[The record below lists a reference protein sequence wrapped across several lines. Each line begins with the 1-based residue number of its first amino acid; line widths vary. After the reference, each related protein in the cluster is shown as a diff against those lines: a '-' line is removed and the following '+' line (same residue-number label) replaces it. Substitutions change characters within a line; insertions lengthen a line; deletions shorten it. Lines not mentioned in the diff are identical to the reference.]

1 MYLVTKVLIGTLF
14 FTSPTGDK
22 TAILSVI
29 RATPRSSRLQC
40 KGSTYISSYF
50 KTLSNGPAP
59 GIKPA
64 TFRSAVKRSTGVPTE
79 LILLWEGRG
88 LLQTGLQLNGKKT
101 EIRKAPL
108 AGKLC
113 QKIHAMLVGILKISC
128 HKTHK

>member
-1 MYLVTKVLIGTLF
+1 MPVSEGFERAYDKMHFIWVSMYLVTKVLIGTLF

-40 KGSTYISSYF
+40 KGSTFISSYF

-79 LILLWEGRG
+79 LILPREGSG
-88 LLQTGLQLNGKKT
+88 LNPTGLQLNGKKN
-101 EIRKAPL
+101 
-108 AGKLC
+108 
-113 QKIHAMLVGILKISC
+113 
-128 HKTHK
+128 